1 MNNNNDIQITG
12 KHDHVPNPANI
23 EMKQS
28 LSEVRRRLS
37 QSRDTPRFTI

>member
-12 KHDHVPNPANI
+12 KHDHVPNPTKI

-28 LSEVRRRLS
+28 GGYLNQEIPLVLQYKKYR
-37 QSRDTPRFTI
+37 